1 MCRIMLSI
9 FLINQHFSR
18 LNFAKTKSCLT
29 NKNLQHL
36 LIINLQFPR
45 TQRTLITLFYSLVSN
60 SSFQHQSPKIFLQ
73 GFSNLCYILFKSYTI
88 LQLPKFK

>member
-1 MCRIMLSI
+1 MLICRIMLSI

-18 LNFAKTKSCLT
+18 LNFAKTKSRST

-36 LIINLQFPR
+36 LIINLQFPQ

-73 GFSNLCYILFKSYTI
+73 GFFEFMLYFI
-88 LQLPKFK
+88 